1 MTRVRPIG
9 ECRVAQKQNARE
21 KYLRT
26 IFENAR
32 FAGRVSCDDDDDG
45 CDRFYSGVSFAR
57 FRVRL
62 VVTNR
67 Y

>member
-1 MTRVRPIG
+1 MTRVRPID
-9 ECRVAQKQNARE
+9 ECHVAQKQNKRE

-26 IFENAR
+26 IFKFAR
-32 FAGRVSCDDDDDG
+32 FDDG
-45 CDRFYSGVSFAR
+45 DDGYDRFYSDVSFAR

-62 VVTNR
+62 VVANK